1 MANPVEAKGV
11 DRRVVFD
18 GATVTIHPDVFAR
31 FRAKVMRRDG
41 AVPVFPIEDIVAVDL
56 VPSSTV
62 WNGYV
67 RFTLADEDEDEEEDD
82 RPAPPSAGAAVK
94 LASRNPNAVMFS
106 RYQSAAFTELYDAV
120 AAAIEQ
126 RDA

>member
-1 MANPVEAKGV
+1 MADPVEAKGV

-31 FRAKVMRRDG
+31 FRAKVLRRDG
-41 AVPVFPIEDIVAVDL
+41 AVRVFPIEDIVAVEL
-56 VPSSTV
+56 VPSTTV

-67 RFTLADEDEDEEEDD
+67 RFTLADDDESDEDD
-82 RPAPPSAGAAVK
+82 RAVPPSAGAAVK

-120 AAAIEQ
+120 AAAIEH

>member
-31 FRAKVMRRDG
+31 FRAKVLRRDG
-41 AVPVFPIEDIVAVDL
+41 ADQVLAIDDIVAVEY
-56 VPSSTV
+56 VPSTTV

-67 RFTLADEDEDEEEDD
+67 RFTLADEDDD
-82 RPAPPSAGAAVK
+82 DLPEPPTAAVAVK

-106 RYQSAAFTELYDAV
+106 RYQAAAFTALYDAV
-120 AAAIEQ
+120 AAVIDA

>member
-18 GATVTIHPDVFAR
+18 GETVTIHPDVFAR
-31 FRAKVMRRDG
+31 FRAKVLRRDG
-41 AVPVFPIEDIVAVDL
+41 AVRVFPIDDIVAVEL

-67 RFTLADEDEDEEEDD
+67 RFTLADEDEDDHPD
-82 RPAPPSAGAAVK
+82 PPTAAAAAK
-94 LASRNPNAVMFS
+94 LASRDPNAVMFS
-106 RYQSAAFTELYDAV
+106 RYQGSAFTELHDAV
-120 AAAIEQ
+120 AAAIAE
-126 RDA
+126 RSE

>member
-1 MANPVEAKGV
+1 MF
-11 DRRVVFD
+11 DQRRQRC
-18 GATVTIHPDVFAR
+18 T
-31 FRAKVMRRDG
+31 AKVRRRDG
-41 AVPVFPIEDIVAVDL
+41 SNHVIPIDDIVSVEF
-56 VPSSTV
+56 VPSTTV

-67 RFTLADEDEDEEEDD
+67 RFTLADDDESDEDD
-82 RPAPPSAGAAVK
+82 RAVPPSAGAAVK

-120 AAAIEQ
+120 AAAIEH

>member
-31 FRAKVMRRDG
+31 FRAKVLRRDG
-41 AVPVFPIEDIVAVDL
+41 TDHVISVDDIVSVEF
-56 VPSSTV
+56 VPSTTV

-67 RFTLADEDEDEEEDD
+67 RFTLADEDDDD
-82 RPAPPSAGAAVK
+82 RAEPPTPAAAAK

-106 RYQSAAFTELYDAV
+106 RYQSAAFTALYDAV
-120 AAAIEQ
+120 ARVIEA
-126 RDA
+126 RDG